1 MIISLGD
8 AVADI
13 VALQLESLPQWGEDR
28 VVPAINLQPGGSAL
42 HVAVN
47 LAALGAEVAL
57 MAGIGNDNWGEYL
70 QDHVAGLGVDTSG
83 IKTLA
88 VPSAVTM
95 VLSGSADRAFVSVYS
110 ATAAFGPGDLDSA
123 LLARATHVHVS
134 GLWQGTALQPYL
146 ATLFDSLSARGVTL
160 SLDTG
165 YDVTGRW
172 SDPLPDLLGRAN
184 LFFPNETEAMNITGQ
199 ETPDAALAALAAQG
213 PLVAMKLGAAG
224 AHVQQADQ
232 CWRGTGFPVE
242 VVGTTGAGDAF
253 DAAFI
258 YGWLRKWPVEE
269 TLRFANGA
277 GAMAVARPGA
287 SEGAPTVE
295 LIQRFIRDRC
305 PGTRGTRTSAQ
316 ASRKTGPRGTDSRSG
331 QI

>member
-1 MIISLGD
+1 VIISLGD

-42 HVAVN
+42 HVAAN
-47 LAALGAEVAL
+47 LAALGARVAL
-57 MAGIGNDNWGEYL
+57 MAGVGDDNWGAYL
-70 QDHVAGLGVDTSG
+70 REHAAGAGVDTAG
-83 IKTLA
+83 IRTLP

-95 VLSGSADRAFVSVYS
+95 VLSGAADRAFVSVYG
-110 ATAAFGPGDLDSA
+110 ATEAFGPEDLNPA

-134 GLWQGTALQPYL
+134 GLWQSTALQPHL
-146 ATLFDSLSARGVTL
+146 ASLFDSLIARGVTL

-165 YDVTGRW
+165 YDASGRW
-172 SDPLPDLLGRAN
+172 GDPLPDLLRRVD
-184 LFFPNETEAMNITGQ
+184 LFFPNETEAMSITG
-199 ETPDAALAALAAQG
+199 EATPDAALAALAYQG

-232 CWRGTGFPVE
+232 RWRAPAFPVE
-242 VVGTTGAGDAF
+242 VVDTTGAGDAF
-253 DAAFI
+253 GAAFI
-258 YGWLRKWPVEE
+258 YGWLRKWPLEQ

-295 LIQRFIRDRC
+295 EIQRFIRDR
-305 PGTRGTRTSAQ
+305 
-316 ASRKTGPRGTDSRSG
+316 
-331 QI
+331 